1 MRKILSCE
9 VLSNFRLK
17 ITYADGRTIEIDFTN
32 KIEKDTVT
40 ESLGNPDFFKQVK
53 ITRDGR
59 AIEWPGKVEFCADS
73 LWFEGSGE
81 RNPYVNNSEKAS

>member
-9 VLSNFRLK
+9 VLSNFRIK
-17 ITYADGRTIEIDFTN
+17 INYDDGKTIEIDFTN

-40 ESLGNPDFFKQVK
+40 ESLANPDVFKQVK

-59 AIEWPGKVEFCADS
+59 AIEWPGEVEFCADS
-73 LWFEGSGE
+73 LWFCSSPAFD
-81 RNPYVNNSEKAS
+81 RPSLSR